1 MMSNMQRTIITV
13 TVITA
18 SVMQLIDTSI
28 VNVALPHIMGNL
40 GADLD
45 DASWVVTSYI
55 FANVI
60 VVPMTGWLAAF
71 FGRKRYYLASI
82 VIFVIASM
90 LCGQATNIWELVAFR
105 FIQGIGGGGLLPTSR
120 VILVESFPPEDLALA
135 NGLFGM
141 GVVSGPLIGPVL
153 GGYLTTHF
161 TWRMIFYVN
170 LPVGLIAFL
179 LAMANLS
186 DPPDVKHPGR
196 VDWLGLLWLIVGFG
210 ALQIVLE
217 RGERDNWF
225 QSHFILILSIV
236 AVIGIVLFVIREF
249 TAEKPV
255 VDLRVLRHRNL
266 AVGVLMGFVIGL
278 SIYTTVFLF
287 PVFAQDLL
295 GYSALQTG
303 LILLPGA
310 LTAAI
315 MMPTVGVLLKKGVS
329 PQLIAG
335 SGFLVFFIFCVLLS
349 RQDLSSGPHDFLLPV
364 ILRGLGLGSLSVPIN
379 TIALT
384 NIFGHD
390 LSEGSGFLSMSR
402 QLGGSFGTALIA
414 TFVEW
419 REAFHRSQMVTH
431 LTKYSYETRYWLNNF
446 AHHFYSM
453 GSSMTTAKLQ
463 GWKLISFG
471 LARQSMLMTYDEA
484 FYVVGLF
491 SLICIPTLLFTFV
504 KKKDKKD
511 QQKQQSK
518 RRPGANGSSRKTS
531 SAVEAG

>member
-1 MMSNMQRTIITV
+1 MSNAQRAIITI

-45 DASWVVTSYI
+45 DASWVVTTYI

-71 FGRKRYYLASI
+71 FGRKKYYLASI
-82 VIFVIASM
+82 SIFIIASI
-90 LCGQATNIWELVAFR
+90 LCGQATNIWELMAFR

-120 VILVESFPPEDLALA
+120 VILVESFPPDDLALA

-141 GVVSGPLIGPVL
+141 GVVSGPLIGSVL

-161 TWRMIFYVN
+161 TWRMIFFVN
-170 LPVGLIAFL
+170 LPVGIIALL
-179 LAMANLS
+179 LAVANVHE
-186 DPPDVKHPGR
+186 PQDVKQPGR
-196 VDWLGLLWLIVGFG
+196 VDWMGLFWLFVGFG

-217 RGERDNWF
+217 RGEKDNWF
-225 QSHFILILSIV
+225 SSHFILILSII
-236 AVIGIVLFVIREF
+236 AVVGIVLFVWREF
-249 TAEKPV
+249 TTDNPV

-266 AVGVLMGFVIGL
+266 AIGVLLGFVMGL

-287 PVFAQDLL
+287 PVLAQNIL

-315 MMPTVGVLLKKGVS
+315 MMPTVGVLLKKGVP
-329 PQLIAG
+329 PQLM
-335 SGFLVFFIFCVLLS
+335 SGGGFFIFFIFCWLLA
-349 RQDLSSGPHDFLLPV
+349 QQNVHSGPHDFWWPV
-364 ILRGLGLGSLSVPIN
+364 ILRGLGLGSLSVPVN

-414 TFVEW
+414 TFVDW
-419 REAFHRSQMVTH
+419 LSAFHRNMLVKHITQ
-431 LTKYSYETRYWLNNF
+431 YNF
-446 AHHFYSM
+446 TVRHWIQNFIHKFMAT
-453 GSSMTTAKLQ
+453 GSSHSVAKLQ
-463 GWKLISFG
+463 SMKMISLG
-471 LARQSMLMTYDEA
+471 LTRQTLMITYEEA
-484 FYVVGLF
+484 FFVVGVF
-491 SLICIPTLLFTFV
+491 SLICIPLLLFTFV
-504 KKKDKKD
+504 KKKKEKEQKD
-511 QQKQQSK
+511 HHSK
-518 RRPGANGSSRKTS
+518 DRKTS
-531 SAVEAG
+531 QKQNPAVEAG

>member
-1 MMSNMQRTIITV
+1 MSKAQRAIITI

-45 DASWVVTSYI
+45 DASWVVTAYI

-82 VIFVIASM
+82 IIFIVASI

-170 LPVGLIAFL
+170 LPVGLIALL
-179 LAMANLS
+179 LAMANVS
-186 DPPDVKHPGR
+186 EPQDAKQPGR
-196 VDWLGLLWLIVGFG
+196 VDWPGLLWLFVGFG

-217 RGERDNWF
+217 RGEKDNWF
-225 QSHFILILSIV
+225 SSHFILILSIV
-236 AVIGIVLFVIREF
+236 AVIGIVLFVWREL
-249 TAEKPV
+249 TADKPV
-255 VDLRVLRHRNL
+255 VDLKVLRHRNL
-266 AVGVLMGFVIGL
+266 AVGVLLGFVMGL

-287 PVFAQDLL
+287 PVLAQNIL
-295 GYSALQTG
+295 GYSAFQTG

-315 MMPTVGVLLKKGVS
+315 MMPIVGMLLKKGVP
-329 PQLIAG
+329 PQLMAG
-335 SGFLVFFIFCVLLS
+335 AGFLIFFVFCWLLS
-349 RQDLSSGPHDFLLPV
+349 QQNVHSGPHDFWWPV
-364 ILRGLGLGSLSVPIN
+364 ILRGLGLGSLSVPVN

-414 TFVEW
+414 TFVDW
-419 REAFHRSQMVTH
+419 RSAFHRNMMASH
-431 LTKYSYETRYWLNNF
+431 LTQYSYTARHWINNF
-446 AHHFYSM
+446 IHEFMAM
-453 GSSMTTAKLQ
+453 GSSHSVAKLQ
-463 GWKLISFG
+463 SMKLINLG
-471 LARQSMLMTYDEA
+471 LTRQTLMITYGEA

-491 SLICIPTLLFTFV
+491 SLICIPLLLFTFV
-504 KKKDKKD
+504 KKKNQKD
-511 QQKQQSK
+511 RQS
-518 RRPGANGSSRKTS
+518 ANSKTS
-531 SAVEAG
+531 RRQNAAVEAG